1 MATTTIQLGSAVI
14 SAGTLAYD
22 FINNDDVYNDEIQK
36 ITRGLFSGNA
46 SSLATFFTSSAQS
59 ASSGD
64 YYYDVYDK
72 AGSDSTREVQ
82 FSVAYGH
89 ALGSGSLRINAASNF
104 AGSQDS
110 PTRAIYAQYQQT
122 LLPANT
128 TKFNFTGVGD
138 ENSIY
143 VINFKRSRLKDKL
156 DPGNW
161 ELNLRSGSNQLR
173 LIDDS
178 GDSAQTSAT
187 DQEYYN
193 VVSGSLSAGIVV
205 PSATRTYGRVYP
217 KRGVIVLSGTFLDS
231 ASAVGISA
239 TTNVSS
245 NTNGNNAFK
254 LFQYISASAANDS
267 TNGVFKAR
275 NLEEVKSTYYFI
287 RVRNSRFN
295 FSNNPSYIATASN
308 GSLTFSQPT
317 FARDPKTYITTV
329 GLFNDM
335 NEMLAV
341 GKLSQPILKSYAN
354 EILLKVKL
362 DF

>member
-1 MATTTIQLGSAVI
+1 MASTTIQLGSAVI
-14 SAGTLAYD
+14 SVGLLAYD
-22 FINNDDVYNDEIQK
+22 IINTDDVYTDDIQK

-46 SSLATFFTSSAQS
+46 ASLATFYTSSAQS

-72 AGSDSTREVQ
+72 VGTDSTREVQ

-110 PTRAIYAQYQQT
+110 PSRAIYAQYQQT

-128 TKFNFTGVGD
+128 TKFNFTGVGT

-143 VINFKRSRLKDKL
+143 AINFKRARLKDKL

-161 ELNLRSGSNQLR
+161 EILIGSLR

-178 GDSAQTSAT
+178 DDDQQTSTA

-193 VVSGSLSAGIVV
+193 VVSGSLSSGIHT
-205 PSATRTYGRVYP
+205 PSTTLTYGRVYP
-217 KRGVIVLSGTFLDS
+217 KRGVIVLSGTALDAS
-231 ASAVGISA
+231 ASMNTTVG
-239 TTNVSS
+239 S
-245 NTNGNNAFK
+245 NTNGDNALK
-254 LFQYISASAANDS
+254 LFNKIVTGAS
-267 TNGVFKAR
+267 FKAR
-275 NLEEVKSTYYFI
+275 NLEEVKSSYYFL

-329 GLFNDM
+329 GLFNDN